1 MGDRSWICKKRSS
14 VEYVTGVKEFLEFAI
29 ANSIVINGKIKCP
42 CQKCSNNLYQTLSDV
57 VDHMIC
63 NGICPSYTI
72 WYHHGESSSSNT
84 INNNNESLE
93 PDAKEIDKLSD
104 DTLRTSTS
112 KDGLVYKRHRK
123 RRRTP
128 ILEDGNLPQDKRFKV
143 ATNKHGQPI
152 GDNAIQVSRYIGAL
166 ARDGNLLPID
176 LFWKQVPKSNK
187 KELCSRVKEKFTLS
201 VFSEKWVLQCGMDAW
216 RRWKCRLKK
225 IYFHGEELSDDE
237 NEEDMC
243 CTIVKEQLDNIM
255 KYWNSDEAKRQSE
268 TNKVNRAKQLIPNN
282 TGTKSL
288 ARRREEVIEKS
299 ADGKEPSRAM
309 MFIFNHK
316 NNPKFEME
324 KLLSELPEGLKH
336 DISQDDVYSKVMG
349 PEGHGRV
356 RTYGTGLSPKD
367 IFGPYSSRA
376 EYAQEAV
383 DAQKR
388 VADIEKKYNGLEER
402 CNHMEEEN
410 AFLKE
415 KTTLLESTVGQ
426 LMEEVESLKT
436 TLSTISQALRIL
448 RSDHGLSNVRSV
460 SSGEPLVWRWTSGI
474 TFFSTSLLA
483 FLSCSSWI

>member
-1 MGDRSWICKKRSS
+1 
-14 VEYVTGVKEFLEFAI
+14 
-29 ANSIVINGKIKCP
+29 
-42 CQKCSNNLYQTLSDV
+42 
-57 VDHMIC
+57 
-63 NGICPSYTI
+63 
-72 WYHHGESSSSNT
+72 
-84 INNNNESLE
+84 
-93 PDAKEIDKLSD
+93 
-104 DTLRTSTS
+104 
-112 KDGLVYKRHRK
+112 
-123 RRRTP
+123 
-128 ILEDGNLPQDKRFKV
+128 
-143 ATNKHGQPI
+143 
-152 GDNAIQVSRYIGAL
+152 
-166 ARDGNLLPID
+166 
-176 LFWKQVPKSNK
+176 
-187 KELCSRVKEKFTLS
+187 
-201 VFSEKWVLQCGMDAW
+201 MDAW

-255 KYWNSDEAKRQSE
+255 KYWNSDEAK
-268 TNKVNRAKQLIPNN
+268 
-282 TGTKSL
+282 
-288 ARRREEVIEKS
+288 IEKS
-299 ADGKEPSRAM
+299 DDGKEPSRAM
-309 MFIFNHK
+309 MFILNHK
-316 NNPKFEME
+316 TNPKAREKVFEME

-376 EYAQEAV
+376 EYAQEAA

-410 AFLKE
+410 AILKE

-448 RSDHGLSNVRSV
+448 R
-460 SSGEPLVWRWTSGI
+460 I
-474 TFFSTSLLA
+474 T
-483 FLSCSSWI
+483 